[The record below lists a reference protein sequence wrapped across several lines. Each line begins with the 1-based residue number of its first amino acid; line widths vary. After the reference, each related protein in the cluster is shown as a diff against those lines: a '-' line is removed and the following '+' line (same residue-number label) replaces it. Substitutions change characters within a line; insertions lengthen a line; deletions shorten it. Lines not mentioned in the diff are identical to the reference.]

1 MPKRHPMQAKPGHW
15 LWEWLERYRIKILKI
30 DREAKEIAKE
40 NRIKGVSRT
49 STMINLQ
56 DCDTINQGELKQ
68 GAEMKLYSKGH
79 R

>member
-1 MPKRHPMQAKPGHW
+1 MPTHHPMRAKPGHW
-15 LWEWLERYRIKILKI
+15 SWEWLERYRIKILKI

-56 DCDTINQGELKQ
+56 DRDTINQGELKQ